1 MPVVPTR
8 DAPSVA
14 GDMVARQYIR
24 QADMGRLP
32 NSSGINF
39 RPIGTPQIRAGS
51 LEPGRFTPGATSGL
65 TEGMATLPGR
75 QLMETGSALSRAGGA
90 MAEIAM
96 DIQMQTNA
104 LVSDAAVN
112 RAKEVQMR
120 LVYDKDIGLTSKR
133 GYEALDRPDGQPL
146 SAEYLAKFDEA
157 TSAIGGELK
166 NDAQRQ
172 LYNAQVAGMRLSLE
186 NQAIQH
192 EASAFREYNL
202 SVQEGTIKTEIE
214 NVGLNYNN
222 PEATAPSIV
231 RIQAAVYEQGKA
243 LGKSAVWIEA
253 QQREMTSK
261 AHSTALT
268 AALQADNIA
277 YADAYLRKYSDQM
290 TANDVL
296 TVKGVISK
304 EVDGRLAIAAA
315 VGAME
320 QTLVSTDNS
329 DLAIV
334 NDITAQAESGNRER
348 DAKGNLITSPAG
360 AQGKMQVMPGTNRDP
375 GFGVRPAADDSDA
388 ERTRVGRDYM
398 AAMIKRYGGDLSKAW
413 AAYNWGPGNLDDA
426 LTAAR
431 KPGNEGK
438 TWFDFAP
445 KETRDYVTSNLQAYQ
460 ARRTSA
466 GPKPTLEQ
474 VLDRVD
480 ADPSV
485 NKSPTRLA
493 AARQE
498 AARRFAVHE
507 ASVKAKEDELE
518 SQAIQELMANGGN
531 FMGLSTGLRAALPA
545 DKLSGLLTF
554 ADKVA
559 SGSTVSNMALYQKL
573 SDTSYLKSLTDAEF
587 YKLRPSLSAS
597 DFKHFADERAKA
609 SSGGQGPGDIN
620 SGALNAVLKERLQ
633 AMGLDP
639 KKDADRYGA
648 VTKFVR
654 QQLINAQ
661 QQAGKKFD
669 DAGVEKLVDG
679 LFLKSRDFD
688 TVLWGGIRID
698 GPTKQLLGMTLKD
711 VPEDVQRSII
721 NELKKRGQPITEGAI
736 LGIYWNRVS
745 TDGD

>member
-14 GDMVARQYIR
+14 GDMVARQYLR
-24 QADMGRLP
+24 QPDMGRLP
-32 NSSGINF
+32 NSSGIRF
-39 RPIGTPQIRAGS
+39 TPIDTPQIRGGQF
-51 LEPGRFTPGATSGL
+51 EPGRFRPGAEAGI
-65 TEGMATLPGR
+65 TEGQAMLPGAQLMATG
-75 QLMETGSALSRAGGA
+75 QAMGRAGA
-90 MAEIAM
+90 TMADIVA
-96 DIQMQTNA
+96 DIQAQTNA

-120 LVYDKDIGLTSKR
+120 LVYDKDIGLTSQR
-133 GYEALDRPDGQPL
+133 GYDALNRPDGKPL
-146 SAEYLAKFDEA
+146 SAEYVGKFDD
-157 TSAIGGELK
+157 AINAISGELK
-166 NDAQRQ
+166 NDEQRR
-172 LYNAQVAGMRLSLE
+172 LFNAQASGMRLSLQ

-192 EASAFREYNL
+192 EAQAFREYNL

-214 NVGLNYNN
+214 NVALNYNN
-222 PEATAPSIV
+222 PEELAPAV
-231 RIQAAVYEQGKA
+231 ERIKMAVFQQGQA
-243 LGKSAVWIEA
+243 LGKSAAWIEA

-261 AHSTALT
+261 AHATALT

-277 YADAYLRKYSDQM
+277 YADAYLRKYSEQM

-296 TVKGVISK
+296 QVRGVISK
-304 EVDGRLAIAAA
+304 EVDGRLAIASAINAMGQEA
-315 VGAME
+315 VA
-320 QTLVSTDNS
+320 TDGS
-329 DLAIV
+329 DMSIV
-334 NDITAQAESGNRER
+334 IGITAQAESGNRER
-348 DAKGNLITSPAG
+348 DAKGNLITSSAG

-375 GFGVRPAADDSDA
+375 GFGVRPAQDDSDA

-398 AAMIKRYGGDLSKAW
+398 DAMIKRYGGDLSKAW

-426 LTAAR
+426 MAKAR
-431 KPGNEGK
+431 KPENQGK

-445 KETRDYVTSNLQAYQ
+445 KETRDYVTNNLQAYQ

-466 GPKPTLEQ
+466 APKMTLEA
-474 VLDRVD
+474 VLARVD

-485 NKSPTRLA
+485 NSSPTRLA

-498 AARRFAVHE
+498 ATRRFNVHE
-507 ASVKAKEDELE
+507 ASIKAKNDELE
-518 SQAIQELMANGGN
+518 GQAIQELMANGGN
-531 FMGLSTGLRAALPA
+531 FMGLSTALRAALPA

-559 SGSTVSNMALYQKL
+559 SGSTVSNMALYQRL
-573 SDTSYLKSLTDAEF
+573 SDDTYLKSLSDAEF
-587 YKLRPSLSAS
+587 YKLRPELSAS
-597 DFKHFADERAKA
+597 DFKHFANERAKPE
-609 SSGGQGPGDIN
+609 SGGQSPGDLN

-633 AMGLDP
+633 TMGLDP

-661 QQAGKKFD
+661 QQANKKFN
-669 DAGVEKLVDG
+669 DAEVEKLVDG

-711 VPEDVQRSII
+711 VPEDVRQTITDQ
-721 NELKKRGQPITEGAI
+721 LKKRGQPVTEGAI